1 MTFGGG
7 VATTFAESWAV
18 DNKLPE
24 SEMGPEEAGAR
35 EVFAEDAGED
45 EAGDVFAWTVT
56 GAANTAGTVKVICFD
71 EAVLARR
78 RFGRFLPTALASTQR
93 KIVTAMMVTTIITGF
108 FRINLGSP
116 EIPSRG

>member
-1 MTFGGG
+1 MP
-7 VATTFAESWAV
+7 AV
-18 DNKLPE
+18 D
-24 SEMGPEEAGAR
+24 
-35 EVFAEDAGED
+35 GEND
-45 EAGDVFAWTVT
+45 GDVFAWTGT

-93 KIVTAMMVTTIITGF
+93 KVVTAMMVTTIITGF